1 MSSFNS
7 DLIPKF
13 FRLRQEFERSRLDDV
28 GARVQSE
35 LARILPANLSELSV
49 AVTVGSRGIANIDTV
64 TLHCV
69 DVLKARGAAP
79 FIVPAMGSHG
89 GATAD
94 GQTQVLASL
103 GVTETAMGCPIR
115 SSMEVV
121 EVCQA
126 AEGFPVYFDRFAF
139 EADRVLVVNRIKP
152 HTRFAGAIESG
163 LMKMM
168 LIGLGKQKGAEV
180 YHQVIHNYSFD
191 QIVRSVAKE
200 VIAKCSIVGGLA
212 ILENAYEETGAIFAA
227 EATEIESREAEF
239 LETVKCW
246 MPKLPFEKSEL
257 LVIDQIGKNISGTG
271 MDTNVIGRKKNDH
284 AAIEGEKPDIHHI
297 YVRGLTDATHGNAS
311 GIGLS
316 ELCHRQVIESMNQQA
331 TRMNCITAG
340 HITGGMLPVD
350 FESDFAALKTACQ
363 LSGYVPPQEVT
374 AMWIQDTLH
383 LAEIECS
390 EAFLSQAR
398 ERGLEI
404 LCPPSPLEFD
414 SHGNLLPRFP

>member
-1 MSSFNS
+1 MSSFNP

-13 FRLRQEFERSRLDDV
+13 FRLRQEFERPRLDDI
-28 GARVQSE
+28 GGRIQSE
-35 LARILPANLSELSV
+35 LARILPADLSGLSV
-49 AVTVGSRGIANIDTV
+49 AVTVGSRGIANIDVV
-64 TLHCV
+64 TRNCIES
-69 DVLKARGAAP
+69 LKTRGAAP

-89 GATAD
+89 GATAE

-115 SSMEVV
+115 SSMEVI

-126 AEGFPVYFDRFAF
+126 DEGFPVYFDRFAY

-200 VIAKCSIVGGLA
+200 VIAKCSIIGGLA

-227 EATEIESREAEF
+227 EPSAIESREAEF
-239 LETVKCW
+239 LETVKSW

-257 LVIDQIGKNISGTG
+257 LMIDQIGKNISGTG

-297 YVRGLTDATHGNAS
+297 YVRGLTEATHGNAS

-316 ELCHRQVIESMNQQA
+316 ELCHRRVIESMNQEA

-363 LSGYVPPQEVT
+363 LSGFVPPQEVT

-390 EAFLSQAR
+390 EAFLSLAR

-404 LCPPSPLEFD
+404 LSPPSQLEFD
-414 SHGNLLPRFP
+414 SQGNLLPRFP